1 MHNVMPSVV
10 TSVAS
15 AVLAGVLLTQIAAP
29 PEMTRAAADA
39 VMRQLEA
46 FRSGD
51 YRLAYTF
58 ASSAIRQQ
66 FDLASFERMV
76 MGGYPEIARSASAVV
91 TDSQLN
97 DDGSLLLRLTIRG
110 LDGNAVDAVYQMV
123 LEGSSWRING
133 VATRPPSGERAGR
146 ESPASSRYV
155 DATGADVP
163 RAASAST
170 PIGSAVIAMPK
181 GRTASAT
188 ALARA
193 AGAPMVPP
201 SPIPL

>member
-1 MHNVMPSVV
+1 MHSIV
-10 TSVAS
+10 TCAAA
-15 AVLAGVLLTQIAAP
+15 AVLACVLLAHTAAP
-29 PEMTRAAADA
+29 PELTRPSGDTL
-39 VMRQLEA
+39 MRQLDA

-66 FDLASFERMV
+66 FDLGSFERMV
-76 MGGYPEIARSASAVV
+76 TGGYPEIARSASAVV

-97 DDGSLLLRLTIRG
+97 NDGSLLLRLTIRG

-123 LEGSSWRING
+123 LEGGSWRIDG
-133 VATRPPSGERAGR
+133 VVTRPPSGERAGR
-146 ESPASSRYV
+146 EPPASSVYV
-155 DATGADVP
+155 DATAADVR
-163 RAASAST
+163 RAASASA
-170 PIGSAVIAMPK
+170 PIGSAVIAIPT
-181 GRTASAT
+181 GLTASAT

>member
-1 MHNVMPSVV
+1 MHAAV
-10 TSVAS
+10 TCVAS
-15 AVLAGVLLTQIAAP
+15 AVLAGILLTQTAAP
-29 PEMTRAAADA
+29 PEMTRAAGET

-58 ASSAIRQQ
+58 ASAAIRQQ

-76 MGGYPEIARSASAVV
+76 AGGYPEIARSASAVV

-110 LDGNAVDAVYQMV
+110 LDGNAVDAVYEMV

-133 VATRPPSGERAGR
+133 VVTGPPSGERAGR

-155 DATGADVP
+155 DAT
-163 RAASAST
+163 ASDL
-170 PIGSAVIAMPK
+170 
-181 GRTASAT
+181 R
-188 ALARA
+188 R
-193 AGAPMVPP
+193 
-201 SPIPL
+201 

>member
-1 MHNVMPSVV
+1 MHTVV
-10 TSVAS
+10 TCVAS
-15 AVLAGVLLTQIAAP
+15 AVLAGILLTQTAAP
-29 PEMTRAAADA
+29 PEMTRAAGDS

-66 FDLASFERMV
+66 FDQASFERMV

-123 LEGSSWRING
+123 LEGSSWHING
-133 VATRPPSGERAGR
+133 VVTRPPSGERAGG
-146 ESPASSRYV
+146 ELPASSRY
-155 DATGADVP
+155 ADTAADRR
-163 RAASAST
+163 RAASASA
-170 PIGSAVIAMPK
+170 PIGSAVIAIPR

-201 SPIPL
+201 SPMPL

>member
-1 MHNVMPSVV
+1 MHSIV
-10 TSVAS
+10 TCVAS
-15 AVLAGVLLTQIAAP
+15 TVLAGVLLAQTAAP
-29 PEMTRAAADA
+29 PEITRAAGET

-76 MGGYPEIARSASAVV
+76 IGGYPEIARSASAVV
-91 TDSQLN
+91 IDSQFN

-110 LDGNAVDAVYQMV
+110 RDGNAVDAVYELV
-123 LEGSSWRING
+123 LEGNRWRING
-133 VATRPPSGERAGR
+133 VVTRPPSGARAGR
-146 ESPASSRYV
+146 QPPAPSRYV
-155 DATGADVP
+155 EATGADGR
-163 RAASAST
+163 RAASASAA
-170 PIGSAVIAMPK
+170 IGSVVIAMPR

>member
-1 MHNVMPSVV
+1 MHSVV
-10 TSVAS
+10 TCVAS
-15 AVLAGVLLTQIAAP
+15 AVLAGVLLAQTAAP
-29 PEMTRAAADA
+29 PEMTRAAGDT

-51 YRLAYTF
+51 YGLAYTF

-91 TDSQLN
+91 TDSQLD
-97 DDGSLLLRLTIRG
+97 DDGSLLLHLTIRG
-110 LDGNAVDAVYQMV
+110 LDGNAVDAVYRMV
-123 LEGSSWRING
+123 LEGSSWRISG
-133 VATRPPSGERAGR
+133 VVTRPPSGERASHD
-146 ESPASSRYV
+146 SPASSRYV
-155 DATGADVP
+155 DATGAGLR
-163 RAASAST
+163 RAASASA
-170 PIGSAVIAMPK
+170 PIGSAVIAIPR